1 MREASFCRSVCTVLS
16 SAPSF
21 SAPFSSSTAALIS
34 PPATIFFSR
43 AMRMPGQHAPKMAI
57 RMISATIATS
67 ELTTIVRT
75 GVVR

>member
-1 MREASFCRSVCTVLS
+1 
-16 SAPSF
+16 
-21 SAPFSSSTAALIS
+21 
-34 PPATIFFSR
+34 
-43 AMRMPGQHAPKMAI
+43 MRMPGQHAPKMAI